1 MFRQEFRLGVLG
13 GAERILPPWLKS
25 PAKSKSFKTN
35 KIAPE
40 IAIACVAA
48 LRLRPDHD
56 WTQDFLLFDVT
67 KRLHCI
73 TTGYSICG
81 NSR

>member
-1 MFRQEFRLGVLG
+1 VLG

-25 PAKSKSFKTN
+25 PAKRQQSKSFKTN

-56 WTQDFLLFDVT
+56 WTQDSCCLMPQKD
-67 KRLHCI
+67 CI
-73 TTGYSICG
+73 A
-81 NSR
+81 